1 MAGPNT
7 HREALIAEAL
17 GDLGDLLDKVEAL
30 KTALPLAVDAAAV
43 KVRGAGETAAG
54 SVNAAGD
61 RFLTAFDQQAGTAL
75 KGVQAAARDA
85 QGAARVVDKAAWR
98 FAFLAGVTG
107 LAAGALGGVLAAL
120 AISRGLFGG

>member
-17 GDLGDLLDKVEAL
+17 GDLGDLLDRVEAL
-30 KTALPLAVDAAAV
+30 KTALPAAVDAAAG

-61 RFLTAFDQQAGTAL
+61 RVLTEFSKRAAGAL
-75 KGVQAAARDA
+75 DGMVVAAREAHKAA
-85 QGAARVVDKAAWR
+85 QVVDKAATR
-98 FAFLAGVTG
+98 LALIAGAMGLAGGVI
-107 LAAGALGGVLAAL
+107 GGVLVAL
-120 AISRGLFGG
+120 AISHKLFGG

>member
-17 GDLGDLLDKVEAL
+17 GDLGDLLDRVEAL
-30 KTALPLAVDAAAV
+30 KTALPAAVDTAAG

-61 RFLTAFDQQAGTAL
+61 RVLTEFSKRAAGAL
-75 KGVQAAARDA
+75 DGMVVAAREAHKAA
-85 QGAARVVDKAAWR
+85 QVVDKAATR
-98 FAFLAGVTG
+98 LALIAGAMGLAGGVI
-107 LAAGALGGVLAAL
+107 GGVLVAL
-120 AISRGLFGG
+120 AISHKLFGG